1 MNMFANETLM
11 LFQRIARGDDPAAAR
26 ALYRRIVRE
35 LYLRYQAVARVTTSM
50 DMAAF
55 VTGTLKQQ
63 RDLRRFLREF
73 ISPDPETHLLAD
85 LRQFEAMEALRMD
98 IEPTDSR
105 RIAARRAADE
115 IDRALARETDDF
127 AAELASQ
134 INGTDL
140 DDVVIENPPY
150 DSQNIK

>member
-26 ALYRRIVRE
+26 SLYRRIVRE
-35 LYLRYQAVARVTTSM
+35 LYLRYLTVARVTSSI

-63 RDLRRFLREF
+63 RELRRFIREF
-73 ISPDPETHLLAD
+73 VSPDPETHLLAD

-98 IEPTDSR
+98 IEPTESKR
-105 RIAARRAADE
+105 TTARRAAGE
-115 IDRALARETDDF
+115 LEKINTEAADDF
-127 AAELASQ
+127 TAEISAP

-140 DDVVIENPPY
+140 DDVVIESPPY
-150 DSQNIK
+150 DSQNIR

>member
-26 ALYRRIVRE
+26 GLYRRIVRE
-35 LYLRYQAVARVTTSM
+35 LYLRYQTVARVTNSI

-63 RDLRRFLREF
+63 RELRRFIREF

-98 IEPTDSR
+98 IEPTDSKR
-105 RIAARRAADE
+105 TAARRAAE
-115 IDRALARETDDF
+115 ELERAGTQMGDDY
-127 AAELASQ
+127 AADLSAP

-140 DDVVIENPPY
+140 DDIVIESPPY